1 MSRLQKLE
9 RQIDQKL
16 RKALRASS
24 HNQAREPIEVRH
36 AIVKEVMSRVDAL
49 PRGRFA
55 FAYAQVKARVLMQ
68 SPERRRSYE
77 LLFVEAD
84 PLTREII
91 SRFNEQKVEFP
102 ARFKVDVELVDSL
115 PDDVSENGFDVS
127 YGNPP
132 SAPLSPETT
141 PIRLTVLAGNADKP
155 EYCFTRRRINIGRLA
170 EVLDADM
177 RVVRRNDL
185 ALKDDSTAENST
197 VSRAHAHMEFDP
209 DTSQF
214 RVFDDGSAHGTTVI
228 RDGAGIPV
236 PRGTSK
242 GIVLRPGDEIVV
254 GKARVRFERVEP

>member
-1 MSRLQKLE
+1 MSRLQKIE
-9 RQIDQKL
+9 RHIDQKL

-24 HNQAREPIEVRH
+24 HNQAREPVEVRH
-36 AIVKEVMSRVDAL
+36 AIVEEVMSRVDVL

-55 FAYAQVKARVLMQ
+55 FAYQQVKARILMQ

-77 LLFVEAD
+77 LVFMEAD
-84 PLTREII
+84 PLAREII

-102 ARFKVDVELVDSL
+102 ARFKVEVEFVDSL
-115 PDDVSENGFDVS
+115 PDDVSENGFDIS

-132 SAPLSPETT
+132 SAPLSPDAT
-141 PIRLTVLAGNADKP
+141 PIRLTVLAGNADQP
-155 EYCFTRRRINIGRLA
+155 DYCFTRRRINIGRLA

-185 ALKDDSTAENST
+185 ALKDDSANSS
-197 VSRAHAHMEFDP
+197 VSRAHAHIEFDP
-209 DTSQF
+209 DASQF

-228 RDGAGIPV
+228 RDGAVIPV

-242 GIVLRPGDEIVV
+242 GIVLKAGDEIVV
-254 GKARVRFERVEP
+254 GKARVRFECAEP